1 MKNTPGFIS
10 GWISIC
16 RSGRRGA
23 GVTLAVAILTACFGA
38 TNASAQT
45 VTVCSVSPC
54 PMQTNKAFQVAAD
67 HDGIDTDKL
76 TIYINGTLYASAP
89 VSALTGGVITF
100 NVAGLAKGTYVIYIE
115 ASGEGG
121 ATPSDSITVQVTP
134 GKPSKPR
141 NIRVLVG

>member
-1 MKNTPGFIS
+1 VSADEEHAWFHQWLDQHLPK
-10 GWISIC
+10 
-16 RSGRRGA
+16 RSPWRRRHARCGNPYCVLRRDERQRA
-23 GVTLAVAILTACFGA
+23 NRDGVLG
-38 TNASAQT
+38 
-45 VTVCSVSPC
+45 
-54 PMQTNKAFQVAAD
+54 QTNKAFQVAAD